1 MKKKNRKHF
10 WRICIF
16 FLYFFLISKLCRV
29 TRHDRVLAL
38 SSVDSFS
45 FHLNQGKRN
54 SAKSHHF
61 QKGKKATFYRVIL
74 VWKDVRPIVATVF
87 PTPLLLYRI
96 GGLHSYLNLFLFF
109 STVKTDFPQNKEAIY
124 LFSCFPDIKTLFFF
138 CGETQSIIESSP
150 FCCCWLFL
158 SLMVMKESPNI
169 DEREH
174 LALTERKQLRE
185 SSSWEN
191 G

>member
-1 MKKKNRKHF
+1 MKKTEN
-10 WRICIF
+10 IF
-16 FLYFFLISKLCRV
+16 EEFVFFVSFFLISKQCRV

-61 QKGKKATFYRVIL
+61 QKGERKATFYRVIL

-87 PTPLLLYRI
+87 PTPLLLYRL
-96 GGLHSYLNLFLFF
+96 GGLHSYSERFPLFL
-109 STVKTDFPQNKEAIY
+109 STVETDFPQNKEAIY
-124 LFSCFPDIKTLFFF
+124 LFCYFFFRHQNFFFIRRNSIHNRIKSILLLFFF
-138 CGETQSIIESSP
+138 V
-150 FCCCWLFL
+150 FL

-174 LALTERKQLRE
+174 LALL
-185 SSSWEN
+185 
-191 G
+191 

>member
-1 MKKKNRKHF
+1 MKKTEN
-10 WRICIF
+10 IF
-16 FLYFFLISKLCRV
+16 EEFVFFVSFFLISKLCRV

-61 QKGKKATFYRVIL
+61 QKGERKATFYRVIL

-87 PTPLLLYRI
+87 PTPLLLYRL
-96 GGLHSYLNLFLFF
+96 GGLHSYSERFPLFL
-109 STVKTDFPQNKEAIY
+109 STVETDFPQNKEAIY
-124 LFSCFPDIKTLFFF
+124 LFSCFPDIKTFFFLRRNSIHNRIKSILLLFFCF
-138 CGETQSIIESSP
+138 
-150 FCCCWLFL
+150 FFL

-174 LALTERKQLRE
+174 LALL
-185 SSSWEN
+185 
-191 G
+191 